1 MIGDVVN
8 TSQRLQSVGKAGQII
23 ISEAVY
29 LKVKESFKCQFVSEV
44 KLKNKSQPVKIYEVV
59 E

>member
-1 MIGDVVN
+1 VVN
-8 TSQRLQSVGKAGQII
+8 VTQRLQSAATPGQII

-29 LKVKESFKCQFVSEV
+29 LKVKESFQCRYVSEV
-44 KLKNKSQPVKIYEVV
+44 TLKNKAQPVKIYEVV